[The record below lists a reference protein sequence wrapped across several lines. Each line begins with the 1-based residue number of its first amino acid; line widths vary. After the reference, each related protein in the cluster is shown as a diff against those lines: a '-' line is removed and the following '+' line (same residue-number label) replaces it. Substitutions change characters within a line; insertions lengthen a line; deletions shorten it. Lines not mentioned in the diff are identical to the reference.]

1 MPRGHKFQEGSVI
14 KIDRFVIESFRLLF
28 TNLRVHLLAKYCF
41 YIKVV
46 NLKTFI
52 RRLIS
57 RFIS

>member
-46 NLKTFI
+46 NLKTHPPI
-52 RRLIS
+52 N
-57 RFIS
+57 